1 MLKEAETIQ
10 KSLRSKKTSTNIAEI
25 SKRFSQEMKK
35 RNVNSAM
42 EILIN
47 NMKNGILPL
56 TRLTLNLLQLKHP
69 EGKEASQ
76 EILLTDTPETIH
88 PIKFESVDVEKIQKA
103 AVKTQGR
110 SGPSG
115 MDADG
120 WKRILTSKQF
130 GKSSI
135 DLCKLFT
142 EVIEKICSIE
152 NQSASLETFLACQL
166 IPLDKNPGLR
176 SIGIG
181 EVLRRI
187 AGKVVVTHFRT
198 EIVTSVGS
206 LQVCAGQEVG
216 CESII
221 HAMHAIYEDETC
233 EAVLPVDASNA
244 FNSINRNVFLH
255 NVAIICPAIA
265 IYVRNYYSLH
275 SQLFIIGG
283 NEIRSCEGTTQG
295 DPITMAVYAIAI
307 IPMILMTVDITSKT
321 DDSTKT
327 AAYADDI
334 TAARKI
340 IQLKNW

>member
-1 MLKEAETIQ
+1 
-10 KSLRSKKTSTNIAEI
+10 
-25 SKRFSQEMKK
+25 
-35 RNVNSAM
+35 M
-42 EILIN
+42 E
-47 NMKNGILPL
+47 
-56 TRLTLNLLQLKHP
+56 
-69 EGKEASQ
+69 
-76 EILLTDTPETIH
+76 
-88 PIKFESVDVEKIQKA
+88 
-103 AVKTQGR
+103 
-110 SGPSG
+110 
-115 MDADG
+115 
-120 WKRILTSKQF
+120 
-130 GKSSI
+130 KSST
-135 DLCKLFT
+135 DLCKAFAK
-142 EVIEKICSIE
+142 VIKKICIIE
-152 NQSASLETFLACQL
+152 NQLASLEAFLACRL

-176 SIGIG
+176 PIGIG
-181 EVLRRI
+181 GVLRRI
-187 AGKVVVTHFRT
+187 AGKGVVTYFRT
-198 EIVTSVGS
+198 KIVTSVGS
-206 LQVCAGQEVG
+206 LQVCDEQEAGY
-216 CESII
+216 ESMIR
-221 HAMHAIYEDETC
+221 AMHAIHEDETC